1 MAVLRWCQQTCVEW
15 RCISPGKPVQ
25 NAFVE
30 SANGRF
36 RDECLNDTL
45 VSTLQGAR
53 SAIRSWKEDYNHQRP
68 HSAFGNLTPAE
79 SLKPEENRVSG
90 HKVYVSK

>member
-68 HSAFGNLTPAE
+68 HSAFGNLTPP
-79 SLKPEENRVSG
+79 SPSNRRKTGSQVI
-90 HKVYVSK
+90 KYM